1 MFDYF
6 VSTVDKSDSY
16 TLKKVEELLA
26 REGIK
31 KDRNLE
37 HICAVFDSNLNV
49 IATGS
54 AFGNTLRCF
63 AVSSEHRGENLL
75 SLIMGHLLEWEFLR
89 GNDHVFLYTKP
100 DSAKFFKNLGFY
112 EIAQVDYSLVFM
124 ENKRNGFSS
133 YLGKLSKL
141 RFDQGVSSCIV
152 MNANPFT
159 KGHRYLIEHACS
171 VCDHLHLFVVSE
183 DSSLVPYTTR
193 LKLIEEGTAD
203 LNNIK
208 IHESG
213 SYIISNATFPSYFL
227 KDDEEAMKIHA
238 KLDVQL
244 FKSIAKT
251 LDIKVRFVGME
262 PSSVVTGIYNQVLCE
277 ELSKSAIELDIVPRL
292 EIDGIAVSAS
302 SVRKAIFENDY
313 DTVKRLVPETTYK
326 YLISKEADP
335 LNEKIKRSPESI
347 QH

>member
-6 VSTVDKSDSY
+6 VSTVDKSDSH
-16 TLKKVEELLA
+16 TLKKVEELLVS
-26 REGIK
+26 EGIGM
-31 KDRNLE
+31 DRNLE
-37 HICAVFDSNLNV
+37 HVCAVFDSNLNV

-75 SLIMGHLLEWEFLR
+75 NLVMGHLLEWEFLR

-100 DSAKFFKNLGFY
+100 DSAKYFKDLGFY
-112 EIAQVDYSLVFM
+112 EIAQVGYSLVFM

-133 YLGKLSKL
+133 YLEKLSKL
-141 RFDQGVSSCIV
+141 RFNQGISGCIV

-171 VCDHLHLFVVSE
+171 SCDHLHLFVVSE
-183 DSSLVPYTTR
+183 DSSLVPYKTR
-193 LKLIEEGTAD
+193 LKLIEEGTSD
-203 LNNIK
+203 LKNIE

-227 KDDEEAMKIHA
+227 EDDEDAMKAHA

-244 FKSIAKT
+244 FKSIARA
-251 LDIKVRFVGME
+251 LDIKIRFVGTE

-277 ELSKSAIELDIVPRL
+277 ELSKSSIGLDVVPRL

-302 SVRKAIFENDY
+302 SVRKAIFENDN

-326 YLISKEADP
+326 YFISKEAAP
-335 LNEKIKRSPESI
+335 LIEKIKKSPESI
-347 QH
+347 NH